1 MLRAREAYARIRGQA
16 APFYGLAAAI
26 AMGVPLL
33 AGALTGHAAQGSM
46 IALGAYLVVL
56 RAPEGPYGARA
67 RNLASAILVV
77 AFGATIGGVLSD
89 HPWGAVVVVPL
100 VVALGTAVPWIG
112 ATAGL
117 AVLLTAIRPVTGD
130 ATYGG
135 FLELLGGLLA
145 AALLLAPWPARR
157 LRPLRTT
164 LAEAAG
170 AVAEAL
176 DAVAEDIGGPGGPD
190 GPGDTDALNALD
202 TLEHVDPHLA
212 PAARKPDW
220 DAASLAAS
228 RALTAARATSGFYR
242 SGRDRRE
249 PTRPERLIDALSRV
263 LQETIALRS
272 LIEAVRRNPPE
283 REWELEARVAIAAL
297 AARVRLLAGAIESG
311 GEAPFGTTESAA
323 LRRLGRQSEM
333 LRRAGLAGDEDL
345 VAVALVVQIRRSAER
360 IAGGI
365 DTARR
370 VVAGGIRI
378 GFGPPRLPPDA
389 AGPVT
394 TWERL
399 GRAVRTRSP
408 TFREVGRVGLVALL
422 AMALATALKLPHGH
436 WLTITAM
443 VSLRGSYGQTIEQLV
458 QRVVGTAVGSV
469 IAAVL
474 LTLAPGQVSV
484 AIIVAVLSLTA
495 FALRTVNFTYW
506 MVLLTPL
513 AMMLLDFSVPSDWV
527 TAGERIVLTLAG
539 AALAFAGVRLL
550 WPTGHAENLPPRLDR
565 MLSLHADLTRSAAAV
580 VEGRIERLSHE
591 EILAAE
597 EAAEKVTEVRER
609 LAHER
614 LSDDERIARLDAA
627 VAAAH
632 RIRDHLIAIGRMT
645 REQEVDA
652 GPLPEILDRLGDR
665 LEEAADA
672 LEEPASRSGA
682 TGAPSPSERLDE
694 EFSDLDTHLSALARR
709 RREEIEKGVHIE
721 EFTPLR
727 HALLQVSGTH
737 FAVRSLRGDTETL
750 IENSQAALNP

>member
-1 MLRAREAYARIRGQA
+1 MLRAREAYARIRAQA

-77 AFGATIGGVLSD
+77 ALGATIGGVLSD

-176 DAVAEDIGGPGGPD
+176 DAVAEDIGGAD
-190 GPGDTDALNALD
+190 DTDALHALD
-202 TLEHVDPHLA
+202 TLEHADPHLV

-249 PTRPERLIDALSRV
+249 PTRPERLIDALSRI

-283 REWELEARVAIAAL
+283 REWEMEARVAVAAL

-323 LRRLGRQSEM
+323 IRRLGRQSEV

-360 IAGGI
+360 IAGGV
-365 DTARR
+365 DAARR
-370 VVAGGIRI
+370 IVAGGIRI

-394 TWERL
+394 AWERL

-458 QRVVGTAVGSV
+458 QRVIGTAVGSV

-484 AIIVAVLSLTA
+484 AIIVAVLSLIA

-506 MVLLTPL
+506 MVFLTPL
-513 AMMLLDFSVPSDWV
+513 AMMLLDFSVPSDWT

-550 WPTGHAENLPPRLDR
+550 WPSGHAESLRPRLDR

-580 VEGRIERLSHE
+580 VEGRVERLSHE

-597 EAAEKVTEVRER
+597 EAAEKVSEVRER

-614 LSDDERIARLDAA
+614 LADDERIARLDAA

-632 RIRDHLIAIGRMT
+632 RIRDHLIAIGRMS

-672 LEEPASRSGA
+672 LEEPASRTGA

-727 HALLQVSGTH
+727 HALLQVSGTR

-750 IENSQAALNP
+750 IENSQESLSP